1 MANIQVD
8 KLLNQGISGAQ
19 LFNDS
24 ESFMIEL
31 SDDSEQ
37 IIGGIGACT
46 KISVVNCVC
55 TDLSISGV
63 PTRTSPVWI

>member
-8 KLLNQGISGAQ
+8 KLLNQDISGAE

-24 ESFMIEL
+24 ESFTIEL

-37 IIGGIGACT
+37 IIGGMKNCI
-46 KISVVNCVC
+46 ISVVNCIC
-55 TDLSISGV
+55 TDISIIV
-63 PTRTSPVWI
+63 MTRTSPVSPA

>member
-1 MANIQVD
+1 MADIQVD
-8 KLLNQGISGAQ
+8 KILNQGVSGTQ

-37 IIGGIGACT
+37 ISGGIRTCT
-46 KISVVNCVC
+46 NISVVNCIC

-63 PTRTSPVWI
+63 PTQTSPVWI